1 MTTLAEEYRAEE
13 IERITRWLKTQVDE
27 YRCTYIPSLPL
38 HELLAFIY
46 PSRITELGDLLE
58 AHDSDF
64 FTEGAIMGIAYN
76 GSDLVVDVLPIL
88 KKLKIDPRTITEE
101 YRGGEDELKN

>member
-1 MTTLAEEYRAEE
+1 MGTLAEEYRAED
-13 IERITRWLKTQVDE
+13 IERITRWLKNRPSE
-27 YRCTYIPSLPL
+27 YRCTYIPALPL
-38 HELLAFIY
+38 HELLAFIS
-46 PSRITELGDLLE
+46 PREITELGDVLE
-58 AHDSDF
+58 SYDSDF

-101 YRGGEDELKN
+101 YRGEETE

>member
-1 MTTLAEEYRAEE
+1 MTTLKEEYEAEE
-13 IERITRWLKTQVDE
+13 IERIARWLKNQVEE

-46 PSRITELGDLLE
+46 PSRIGELGDLLE
-58 AHDSDF
+58 SHNSDW
-64 FTEGAIMGIAYN
+64 FTDGDGMIKATYN

-88 KKLKIDPRTITEE
+88 KRLKIDPRTITEE
-101 YRGGEDELKN
+101 YRGEETK

>member
-1 MTTLAEEYRAEE
+1 MGTLADEYKAEE
-13 IERITRWLKTQVDE
+13 IENITRWLKNQVEE

-46 PSRITELGDLLE
+46 PSRIGELGDLLQS
-58 AHDSDF
+58 HIPDYFD
-64 FTEGAIMGIAYN
+64 EGDNMIKAIYN

-88 KKLKIDPRTITEE
+88 RKLNIDPRTITEE
-101 YRGGEDELKN
+101 YRGAENAK

>member
-1 MTTLAEEYRAEE
+1 MTTLKEEYEAEE
-13 IERITRWLKTQVDE
+13 IERIARWLKTQVDE

-46 PSRITELGDLLE
+46 PSRIGELGDLLE
-58 AHDSDF
+58 QHDGDYFSDGDNMIKA
-64 FTEGAIMGIAYN
+64 TYN

-88 KKLKIDPRTITEE
+88 KRLKIDPRTITEE
-101 YRGGEDELKN
+101 YRGEETK

>member
-1 MTTLAEEYRAEE
+1 MGSLADEYRAEE
-13 IERITRWLKTQVDE
+13 IENIVRWFKVNVDE
-27 YRCTYIPSLPL
+27 YRCTYIPALPL

-46 PSRITELGDLLE
+46 PARIGELGDLLQSHIPDYFDE
-58 AHDSDF
+58 SDNMIKA
-64 FTEGAIMGIAYN
+64 TYN

-101 YRGGEDELKN
+101 YRGGEDE

>member
-1 MTTLAEEYRAEE
+1 MGTLAEEYKAEE
-13 IERITRWLKTQVDE
+13 IERITRWLKNQVEE

-46 PSRITELGDLLE
+46 PSRIGELGDLLE
-58 AHDSDF
+58 AHDSDYF
-64 FTEGAIMGIAYN
+64 SEGDNMIKATYN

-88 KKLKIDPRTITEE
+88 RKLKIDPRTITEE
-101 YRGGEDELKN
+101 YRGEETK

>member
-1 MTTLAEEYRAEE
+1 MTLAEEYRAED
-13 IERITRWLKTQVDE
+13 IERITRWLKSQVDE

-46 PSRITELGDLLE
+46 PARIGELGDLLE
-58 AHDSDF
+58 SYDSDY
-64 FTEGAIMGIAYN
+64 FTDGDNMIKATYN

-101 YRGGEDELKN
+101 YRGGEDE

>member
-1 MTTLAEEYRAEE
+1 MTLAEEYKAEDK
-13 IERITRWLKTQVDE
+13 ERVARWLRTQVEE

-38 HELLAFIY
+38 HELLAFIS
-46 PSRITELGDLLE
+46 PRQIADLGFVLE
-58 AHDSDF
+58 SYDSDY
-64 FTEGAIMGIAYN
+64 FTEEALSGISYN

-101 YRGGEDELKN
+101 YRGGEDE

>member
-1 MTTLAEEYRAEE
+1 MSNLKEEYEAEE
-13 IERITRWLKTQVDE
+13 IERIARWLKTQVDE

-46 PSRITELGDLLE
+46 PARIGELGDLLE
-58 AHDSDF
+58 SHNSDWF
-64 FTEGAIMGIAYN
+64 NDGDGLIKATYN

-88 KKLKIDPRTITEE
+88 KKLKIDPRTITKE
-101 YRGGEDELKN
+101 YRGEETK